1 MKYHAVI
8 MAPQLVEFE
17 CEGKTAHITNH
28 ALAQCA
34 KFANVAEYEPML
46 LFVQPVQ
53 PKVKPILV
61 FDPPPMA
68 A

>member
-17 CEGKTAHITNH
+17 CEGNNTQVTNMAY
-28 ALAQCA
+28 ALCNNFKVVGEEAP
-34 KFANVAEYEPML
+34 KL
-46 LFVQPVQ
+46 LFVQPT
-53 PKVKPILV
+53 KEKDKPILV